1 MKTKVTASARSAAP
15 RTPVKGPSKAKGS
28 IEMKPKGEAAAKSS
42 TPRGPASQNG
52 AEKAASPIRALIAR
66 EMKDLLSFRHDLH
79 KHPELSFQEKR
90 TGQVVQRELAKL
102 GIRFKAGLGGGTGVV
117 GFLPATVKGQ
127 EKAKSI
133 ALRADMDALPI
144 VEQTGVPYASV
155 TPGVMH
161 ACGHDG
167 HTAMLLGA
175 AKVLSKMERPHN
187 VTLVFQPAE
196 ENEGGGKLMCQEG
209 MLDGD
214 KGAGIGTPVGKI
226 YGMHGWPQLTLGQIA
241 SRPGPLMA
249 AVDDFV
255 VTIRGVQSHGAY
267 PHLSRDPVVT
277 TAHVITALQTIAS
290 RNVSPLDAVVV
301 TVGQIEGGTANN
313 IIPEAVKIIGTV
325 RTLRDETK
333 SIARERFHAIVTQIS
348 AAHGCVA
355 QIDYH
360 DGYPVTANTKDEFER
375 VMELSRE
382 LTGDANTIH
391 LENPT
396 MGGED
401 FSFYGK
407 HVPSC
412 FFFLGLRPN
421 GIGDEYPSLHQPG
434 FDFNDEAMPLGIEMF
449 VRLATQRN

>member
-1 MKTKVTASARSAAP
+1 
-15 RTPVKGPSKAKGS
+15 
-28 IEMKPKGEAAAKSS
+28 MKPKTPSGAAAQRTGSAGDS
-42 TPRGPASQNG
+42 
-52 AEKAASPIRALIAR
+52 ALRQAIAKH
-66 EMKDLLSFRHDLH
+66 MPDLLAFRHDLH
-79 KHPELSFQEKR
+79 RHPELSFQEKR
-90 TGQVVQRELAKL
+90 TSQVVQRELSKF
-102 GIRFKAGLGGGTGVV
+102 GIKFKAGLGGGTGVV
-117 GFLPATVKGQ
+117 GFLPATVKGR
-127 EKAKSI
+127 ERDKSI

-144 VEQTGVPYASV
+144 VEQTGVEYSSV
-155 TPGVMH
+155 HPGVMH

-175 AKVLSKMERPHN
+175 AKVLLGMERPNN

-209 MLDGD
+209 MLEGE
-214 KGAGIGTPVGKI
+214 KGAGIGPAVARI
-226 YGMHGWPQLTLGQIA
+226 YGMHGWPQLPLGRIA

-249 AVDDFV
+249 SVDDFI

-267 PHLSRDPVVT
+267 PHLSRDPIVT

-290 RNVSPLDAVVV
+290 RSVSPLDAVVV

-313 IIPEAVKIIGTV
+313 IIPEGVRIIGTV

-333 SIARERFHAIVTQIS
+333 AIARERFHEIVSQTA
-348 AAHGCVA
+348 AAHGCTA
-355 QIDYH
+355 AIDYH
-360 DGYPVTANTKDEFER
+360 EGYPVTANNPAEFSR
-375 VMELSRE
+375 V
-382 LTGDANTIH
+382 LTLAKEIAGESNAIH

-401 FSFYGK
+401 FSFYGR

-412 FFFLGLRPN
+412 FFFLGLRPK
-421 GIGDEYPSLHQPG
+421 GAGDDYPSLHQPG

-449 VRLATQRN
+449 VRLATQG

>member
-1 MKTKVTASARSAAP
+1 
-15 RTPVKGPSKAKGS
+15 
-28 IEMKPKGEAAAKSS
+28 MKPTSQARRSPAGSALHAAIAK
-42 TPRGPASQNG
+42 
-52 AEKAASPIRALIAR
+52 
-66 EMKDLLSFRHDLH
+66 EMPSLLAFRHDLH
-79 KHPELSFQEKR
+79 RHPELSFQEKR
-90 TGQVVQRELAKL
+90 TSQVVQRELSKL

-144 VEQTGVPYASV
+144 VEQTGVEYASV
-155 TPGVMH
+155 NPGVMH

-175 AKVLSKMERPHN
+175 AKVLMGMERPHN

-209 MLDGD
+209 MLDGE
-214 KGAGIGTPVGKI
+214 KGAGIGTPVARI
-226 YGMHGWPQLTLGQIA
+226 YGMHGWPQLPLGQIA

-249 AVDDFV
+249 AVDDFI

-267 PHLSRDPVVT
+267 PHLSRDPIVT
-277 TAHVITALQTIAS
+277 TAHIITALQTIAS

-301 TVGQIEGGTANN
+301 TVGQIEGGSANN
-313 IIPEAVKIIGTV
+313 IIPEGVRIIGTV
-325 RTLRDETK
+325 RSLRDETK
-333 SIARERFHAIVTQIS
+333 NIARERFHAIVSQT
-348 AAHGCVA
+348 AEAHGCNA
-355 QIDYH
+355 AIDYH
-360 DGYPVTANTKDEFER
+360 DGYPVTANDKAEFAR
-375 VMELSRE
+375 VFALAKEVAGE
-382 LTGDANTIH
+382 ANAIH

-401 FSFYGK
+401 FSFYGR
-407 HVPSC
+407 HVPAC
-412 FFFLGLRPN
+412 FFFLGLRPDN
-421 GIGDEYPSLHQPG
+421 AGDDYPSLHQPL

-449 VRLATQRN
+449 VRLATQE